1 MAGSSKGLTKP
12 RRARK
17 CAGCGLER
25 PKGEMLRVVRSPD
38 GGVSMDVS
46 GRAQGRGAYIC
57 RYTACLERAL
67 KKNAFAR
74 VLKHPVDR
82 SFYGEIAGYLESES
96 DDA

>member
-1 MAGSSKGLTKP
+1 MAGPSKGLTKP

-17 CAGCGLER
+17 CTGCGMEHT
-25 PKGEMLRVVRSPD
+25 KGEMLRVVRSPD
-38 GGVSMDVS
+38 GVVSIDAS

-57 RYTACLERAL
+57 RNSACLAHAR

-82 SFYGEIAGYLESES
+82 SFYDEVAKFLGEP
-96 DDA
+96 DDE

>member
-25 PKGEMLRVVRSPD
+25 PKGEMLRVVRAPD
-38 GGVSMDVS
+38 GSVSIDAS

-57 RYTACLERAL
+57 RNSVCLDRAL

-74 VLKHPVDR
+74 VLKHTVDR
-82 SFYGEIAGYLESES
+82 SFYGEVAKFLEGES
-96 DDA
+96 RDE

>member
-1 MAGSSKGLTKP
+1 
-12 RRARK
+12 
-17 CAGCGLER
+17 
-25 PKGEMLRVVRSPD
+25 MLRVVRAPD
-38 GGVSMDVS
+38 GAISIDAS

-57 RYTACLERAL
+57 RDAVCLDRAL

-82 SFYGEIAGYLESES
+82 SFYGEVAGFLEGKS

>member
-1 MAGSSKGLTKP
+1 MTKP

-25 PKGEMLRVVRSPD
+25 PKGEMLRVVRAPD
-38 GGVSMDVS
+38 GSVSIDAS

-57 RYTACLERAL
+57 RDAACLDRAL

-82 SFYGEIAGYLESES
+82 SFYGEVAKLLKGESGDE
-96 DDA
+96 